1 MRFYLFFH
9 IQKFKVRRA
18 ILSKKRFL
26 IALTVIR
33 VLSFS
38 CAATCKKEVACR
50 PKEERR
56 ARKNTPR
63 PSALTRC
70 RAGDG
75 RQGNIS
81 CRRLSQAPLFWPSFL
96 RLMPFRQVS
105 PSFRDCAVRLKK
117 TPGICPSSPQSKR
130 RPKAVSR
137 PAARQKNAIPRK
149 YRQPEGEM
157 TAWTVRKRVCKQEKG
172 N

>member
-38 CAATCKKEVACR
+38 CVATCKKEVTCR

-81 CRRLSQAPLFWPSFL
+81 CRRLSQAPLFLTVLSPPYAVPTKCSIPPRL
-96 RLMPFRQVS
+96 RRTAQKM
-105 PSFRDCAVRLKK
+105 
-117 TPGICPSSPQSKR
+117 PGICPSSPQSKR
-130 RPKAVSR
+130 RPKAVLGPPRAKKMPSR
-137 PAARQKNAIPRK
+137 VNTGSRK
-149 YRQPEGEM
+149 GR
-157 TAWTVRKRVCKQEKG
+157 
-172 N
+172 